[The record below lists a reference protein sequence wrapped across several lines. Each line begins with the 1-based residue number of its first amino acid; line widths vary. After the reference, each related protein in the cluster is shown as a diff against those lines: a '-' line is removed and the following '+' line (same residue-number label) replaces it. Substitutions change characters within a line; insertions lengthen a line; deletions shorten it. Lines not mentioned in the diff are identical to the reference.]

1 MNTTLKKPEALVD
14 KPPDQVYVNK
24 IQDRVILRI
33 RSGHYLEL
41 FTPKTMKLPGSTD
54 EKISKEKNG
63 ENVLQLKKNKL
74 RWYYFTAISLIANFS
89 IIRESA
95 FVASNSFGQVLSIHQ
110 WFTFRLKY
118 FSHSFHTFRHALLT
132 KNLFP

>member
-63 ENVLQLKKNKL
+63 ENVLQLKKTN
-74 RWYYFTAISLIANFS
+74 
-89 IIRESA
+89 
-95 FVASNSFGQVLSIHQ
+95 
-110 WFTFRLKY
+110 
-118 FSHSFHTFRHALLT
+118 
-132 KNLFP
+132 